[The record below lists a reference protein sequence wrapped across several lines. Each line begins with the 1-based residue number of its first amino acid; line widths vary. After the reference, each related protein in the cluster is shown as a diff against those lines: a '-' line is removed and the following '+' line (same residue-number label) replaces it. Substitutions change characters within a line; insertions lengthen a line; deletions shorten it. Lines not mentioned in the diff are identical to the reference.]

1 MGPSLVETHNF
12 KIFTLSLNNYYAITT
27 NTLNIGLPVREL
39 MYRRYITMLI
49 NATEPASLS

>member
-1 MGPSLVETHNF
+1 METHNF
-12 KIFTLSLNNYYAITT
+12 EMFTLSLNSYYAITT

-39 MYRRYITMLI
+39 MYRRYIAMLI